1 MKQCNNF
8 NKKEQ
13 LIDFFLQQFLQWII
27 HVQNALITLNMLLN
41 NEK

>member
-1 MKQCNNF
+1 M
-8 NKKEQ
+8 
-13 LIDFFLQQFLQWII
+13 IDFCLQKFLQWFI